1 MTGNDVMAT
10 RPAASPR
17 TGSRRRLGRRPDSP
31 RRRGPLR
38 WLILAL
44 AIIVA
49 LVMLAPLL
57 LLVLNAF
64 KTGSDYSTHG
74 PLAWPTSLSLDSFE
88 AYLSRVDYPRALVN
102 SIVISGSVAVLGAL
116 ISLMAAYAIGIGR
129 VRGSTPLLAIFLLAT
144 MLPQEAL
151 IYPLFY
157 GAQATGTFNTV
168 WSVIIVFTV
177 LQAAFGTYLLASVIS
192 TLPPSLLEAAAID
205 GAGRWRTLW
214 SVVFPLMRPTLSVL
228 MVFFFVW
235 TWNEFYIPLILLSDQ
250 SVQTIPIALATLQGQ
265 NSIDITALNA
275 GSLLS
280 LLPTLVFFA
289 IFQRTLSRGVTVG
302 SIK

>member
-1 MTGNDVMAT
+1 MTASTALM
-10 RPAASPR
+10 PAAR
-17 TGSRRRLGRRPDSP
+17 ARRSR
-31 RRRGPLR
+31 PLR
-38 WLILAL
+38 WLVLAL
-44 AIIVA
+44 AILIA
-49 LVMLAPLL
+49 LVMLSPLL

-64 KTGSDYSTHG
+64 KTGTDYSTHG
-74 PLAWPTSLSLDSFE
+74 PLALPTSWSLQSFRD
-88 AYLSRVDYPRALVN
+88 YLDRVDFLRALWN
-102 SIVISGSVAVLGAL
+102 SVVIAGLVAVFG
-116 ISLMAAYAIGIGR
+116 SLVSLLSAYAIGVGR
-129 VRGSTPLLAIFLLAT
+129 IRGGTAMLAVFLLAT

-157 GAQATGTFNTV
+157 GAQATGLFNSV

-177 LQAAFGTYLLASVIS
+177 LQAAFGTYLLSSVMS
-192 TLPPSLLEAAAID
+192 TLPPSLLEAAALD
-205 GAGRWRTLW
+205 GAGRWRILW
-214 SVVFPLMRPTLSVL
+214 SVVYPVMRPTLSVL

-265 NSIDITALNA
+265 NSIDVTSLNA

-280 LLPTLVFFA
+280 LLPTLVFFI

-302 SIK
+302 SVK

>member
-1 MTGNDVMAT
+1 MTATIAPDRQASTPNPT
-10 RPAASPR
+10 RPR
-17 TGSRRRLGRRPDSP
+17 TARRRRP
-31 RRRGPLR
+31 RPLR
-38 WLILAL
+38 WVILAAAVL
-44 AIIVA
+44 VA
-49 LVMLAPLL
+49 LVMLAPLV

-64 KTGSDYSTHG
+64 KTGGDYSSHG
-74 PLAWPTSLSLDSFE
+74 PLALPTQWSLKSFQDYLD
-88 AYLSRVDYPRALVN
+88 RVDFLRALWN
-102 SIVISGSVAVLGAL
+102 SVVIATLVALLGTL
-116 ISLMAAYAIGIGR
+116 VSLLSAYAIGVGR
-129 VRGSTPLLAIFLLAT
+129 VRGSTALLAVFLLAT

-177 LQAAFGTYLLASVIS
+177 LQAAFGTYLLSSVMS
-192 TLPPSLLEAAAID
+192 TLPPSLLEAAALD
-205 GAGRWRTLW
+205 GAGRWRILW
-214 SVVFPLMRPTLSVL
+214 SVVYPVMRPTLSVL

-250 SVQTIPIALATLQGQ
+250 SVQTVPIALATLQGQ
-265 NSIDITALNA
+265 NSIDITSLNA

-280 LLPTLVFFA
+280 LLPTLVFFI

-302 SIK
+302 SVK